1 MNILKLSCIL
11 FKFPF
16 KLSFELSFKLS
27 SSPNHLNRYYIS
39 GVLAP
44 TSMTFMSFIG
54 PLLLAGLL
62 HMEES
67 YCMLYMPVYLVTI
80 PSMYILLVI
89 YSLFNLW
96 NTGENNQLSFKLAVN
111 SD

>member
-1 MNILKLSCIL
+1 
-11 FKFPF
+11 
-16 KLSFELSFKLS
+16 
-27 SSPNHLNRYYIS
+27 
-39 GVLAP
+39 
-44 TSMTFMSFIG
+44 MTFMSFIG

-96 NTGENNQLSFKLAVN
+96 NTGN
-111 SD
+111 SNFLYFAPYLVLTLYMITRMGHKREES

>member
-1 MNILKLSCIL
+1 MVKIL
-11 FKFPF
+11 F
-16 KLSFELSFKLS
+16 
-27 SSPNHLNRYYIS
+27 S

-96 NTGENNQLSFKLAVN
+96 NTGDHN
-111 SD
+111 SSVVKWSSSIFPFFNLIYILFD

>member
-1 MNILKLSCIL
+1 
-11 FKFPF
+11 
-16 KLSFELSFKLS
+16 
-27 SSPNHLNRYYIS
+27 
-39 GVLAP
+39 
-44 TSMTFMSFIG
+44 MTFMSFIG

-96 NTGENNQLSFKLAVN
+96 NTGKITFYFGSKLVETLDMI
-111 SD
+111 SRLGHKRKES

>member
-1 MNILKLSCIL
+1 
-11 FKFPF
+11 
-16 KLSFELSFKLS
+16 
-27 SSPNHLNRYYIS
+27 
-39 GVLAP
+39 
-44 TSMTFMSFIG
+44 MTFMSFIG

-96 NTGENNQLSFKLAVN
+96 NTGNSNFLHNIFCALFGFDSLYDNKDGAQERRKLRTRLKRKRRRTRKLLLNWTKIRRLV
-111 SD
+111 S

>member
-1 MNILKLSCIL
+1 M
-11 FKFPF
+11 
-16 KLSFELSFKLS
+16 
-27 SSPNHLNRYYIS
+27 
-39 GVLAP
+39 LAP

-96 NTGENNQLSFKLAVN
+96 NTGN
-111 SD
+111 SNFQKKI

>member
-1 MNILKLSCIL
+1 
-11 FKFPF
+11 
-16 KLSFELSFKLS
+16 
-27 SSPNHLNRYYIS
+27 
-39 GVLAP
+39 
-44 TSMTFMSFIG
+44 MTFMSFIG

-96 NTGENNQLSFKLAVN
+96 NTGENNSFIVIMSSSFASQIYPIQLPIGTCHLSLLINCQA
-111 SD
+111 

>member
-1 MNILKLSCIL
+1 
-11 FKFPF
+11 
-16 KLSFELSFKLS
+16 
-27 SSPNHLNRYYIS
+27 
-39 GVLAP
+39 
-44 TSMTFMSFIG
+44 MTFMSFIG

-96 NTGENNQLSFKLAVN
+96 NTGENISLFVKFSNSCNEKITQLSL
-111 SD
+111 